1 VSSKAAGDTR
11 WGAIAL
17 GWAIAVVA
25 GVVISPTARLLYGL
39 FAGPTVERGEL
50 TAALVVVSLVSGF
63 LAYLIGGYVAARVAG
78 RAGGKHGALTSFFGL
93 AFGIVLAVLFTLL
106 GVIFAEGVA
115 LPPAA
120 FGLANAALLAG
131 LILFLVNMFGG
142 YVGGKLGDPPEPE
155 TERE

>member
-1 VSSKAAGDTR
+1 MSGKAADETR
-11 WGAIAL
+11 WGAVVL

-25 GVVISPTARLLYGL
+25 GGVISPTTRFLYGL
-39 FAGPTVERGEL
+39 FAGPDVERGEL
-50 TAALVVVSLVSGF
+50 TVALVVVSLVSGF

-78 RAGGKHGALTSFFGL
+78 RAGGKHGALTAFFGL
-93 AFGIVLAVLFTLL
+93 VVGIVLAVVLALPD
-106 GVIFAEGVA
+106 VIFAEGVA

-131 LILFLVNMFGG
+131 LILFLVNLFGG

-155 TERE
+155 TDRV